1 MGLRRSGHKRE
12 RRIAQQCA
20 LPYSLYLRIKE
31 RAWQLD
37 MGIPEMMRHA
47 LIWYFDEWDST
58 QQEPGGPE
66 CDACMPCPTH
76 DSGRNRR
83 ESEIALGKK

>member
-1 MGLRRSGHKRE
+1 MRRSGRPRE
-12 RRIAQQCA
+12 RRINQQCA

-31 RAWQLD
+31 RAWQLN

-58 QQEPGGPE
+58 SKEPGGT
-66 CDACMPCPTH
+66 DRWST
-76 DSGRNRR
+76 
-83 ESEIALGKK
+83 